1 MVRRYAPKSRR
12 PKRYGTKKY
21 NRRFKRKRFA
31 RNSVNQ
37 LSMRA
42 PLASR
47 LLRVKF
53 PWVETETVQIAPN
66 AATSICYQGNALCPT
81 TAAGLTAGNTPAAGD
96 TIASGAIEYSN
107 FYDRYTINGSSINI
121 EIVNRN
127 VNAPQDGSFSSS
139 GLIRACLMAIPF
151 TANITG
157 TAGND
162 DWTAVRTQLD
172 SYNYEQLLAWPY
184 AKWRMLGSNSG
195 GASRLRFKMFRKTKS
210 MTGVKDLR
218 DNYQFIANMANNGS
232 TAITNGVTNPV
243 SGFMYY
249 LRLFAEAP
257 PGTNQSIAIT
267 SRMSLYTTMY
277 QREFNP
283 IRTLTTV

>member
-31 RNSVNQ
+31 RNGVNQ

-47 LLRVKF
+47 LLRVKL
-53 PWVETETVQIAPN
+53 PWVEAESIQIAPN

-81 TAAGLTAGNTPAAGD
+81 TVAGLTAGNTPAAGD

-139 GLIRACLMAIPF
+139 GLIRACLMAVPF
-151 TANITG
+151 TNSVSD
-157 TAGND
+157 N
-162 DWTAVRTQLD
+162 WTSVRAQLD
-172 SYNYEQLLAWPY
+172 SYTYEQLLAWPY

-195 GASRLRFKMFRKTKS
+195 GASRLKFKMFRKTKAMS
-210 MTGVKDLR
+210 GVKDLR
-218 DNYQFIANMANNGS
+218 DNSSFIGVMPNNGS
-232 TAITNGVTNPV
+232 TAVANGVSNPQN
-243 SGFMYY
+243 GFMYY

-257 PGTNQSIAIT
+257 PGTNQSVAIT
-267 SRMSLYTTMY
+267 SRMSLYTTMFS
-277 QREFNP
+277 REFNP
-283 IRTLTTV
+283 IRTLTA

>member
-1 MVRRYAPKSRR
+1 MPRYAPKSRR

-47 LLRVKF
+47 LLRVKL
-53 PWVETETVQIAPN
+53 PWVETETIQIAPN
-66 AATSICYQGNALCPT
+66 AATSICYQGNGLCPT
-81 TAAGLTAGNTPAAGD
+81 TVAGLTTENKPAAGD

-107 FYDRYTINGSSINI
+107 FYDRYVINGSSIKL

-127 VNAPQDGSFSSS
+127 VNAPQDGSFTSS
-139 GLIRACLMAIPF
+139 GLIRAVLMAVPF
-151 TANITG
+151 TFISAPGTG
-157 TAGND
+157 AND
-162 DWTAVRTQLD
+162 DWASVRAQLD
-172 SYNYEQLLAWPY
+172 GYTYEQLLAWPY

-195 GASRLRFKMFRKTKS
+195 GASRLLFKMFRKTKAMS
-210 MTGVKDLR
+210 GVKDLR
-218 DNYQFIANMANNGS
+218 DNDAFIAVMPNNGAT
-232 TAITNGVTNPV
+232 TALSVSNPN

-249 LRLFAEAP
+249 LRLFGEAP
-257 PGTNQSIAIT
+257 PGTNQTVAIT
-267 SRMSLYTTMY
+267 SRMSLYTTMFS
-277 QREFNP
+277 REFNP
-283 IRTLTTV
+283 IRTLT